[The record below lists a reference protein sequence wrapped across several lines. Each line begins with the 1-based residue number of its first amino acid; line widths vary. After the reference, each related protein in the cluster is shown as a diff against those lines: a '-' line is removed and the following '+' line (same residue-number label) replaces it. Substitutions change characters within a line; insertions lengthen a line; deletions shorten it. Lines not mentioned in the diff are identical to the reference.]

1 MQISRIFSALLTA
14 LSSSL
19 IVTIAA
25 VYYSINTL
33 PSIDELMDMDYQ
45 VPLKVYTSDHKL
57 IGVFGEKFRQPVYLN
72 KIPKL
77 LQNAYIA
84 VEDQRFYDHFGVD
97 PVGLTRAIVNFVL
110 TGKKSQGASTITMQV
125 ARNFFLSKEKTW
137 VRKINEILLALKI
150 EYNLPKSKILELY
163 LNKIYLGNRS
173 YGVAAASEIYYAKDL
188 DELTIAEIAMLAGLP
203 KAPSSINPVKNPKR
217 AMERRNFVLKRMYDE
232 GFINL
237 FQYSYAVSEPIRA
250 KYHGIELEADAPHVS
265 NLVHQLLRKQY
276 GDDIYTKGFSV
287 ITTIDSEIQE
297 TVKSVIS
304 DHIKDYVQ
312 NKGLDVDVNIG
323 DMRRYSADRWFEKM
337 KLPKPKLGKLAVV
350 MMVYSNH
357 AVLKTDSDNWV
368 TVDLNDINSPNIGDI
383 FTLEQSIWEH
393 IKYPHPEAAFTLV
406 ESKTGGIIALLGSN
420 DNNQFFNRATQATR
434 QVGSTFK
441 SLLYAIAL
449 TNGMTLASVVN
460 DSPFVAYGGDTELL
474 WRPSNHDSSYTG
486 PMRLRDAMIRSRNL
500 VSIRLMDMLGVKEV
514 TGMIDKFGL
523 NTQNMPQNL
532 SLALGSGT
540 ATPLEMASAYT
551 VFGNE
556 GNRSKPFIVKQIFDQ
571 KGSEISIDSLLQS
584 DGVYLTQQPP
594 VPVLSKETAYL
605 MFDLLGDVVKR
616 GTGRKAKKLNRI
628 DVGGKTGTTNGLRD
642 IWFCGITK
650 DYSATIWLGF
660 DDYSSLGV
668 YASQFALP
676 IWIDIMSHWL
686 ADKPESLPDKP
697 NDIVSLKIPKDVQNQ
712 NSKYIFEL
720 FDQKNE
726 EALPNNQ
733 NRKSNTDAQRS
744 NIF

>member
-276 GDDIYTKGFSV
+276 GDDI
-287 ITTIDSEIQE
+287 
-297 TVKSVIS
+297 
-304 DHIKDYVQ
+304 
-312 NKGLDVDVNIG
+312 
-323 DMRRYSADRWFEKM
+323 
-337 KLPKPKLGKLAVV
+337 
-350 MMVYSNH
+350 
-357 AVLKTDSDNWV
+357 
-368 TVDLNDINSPNIGDI
+368 
-383 FTLEQSIWEH
+383 
-393 IKYPHPEAAFTLV
+393 
-406 ESKTGGIIALLGSN
+406 
-420 DNNQFFNRATQATR
+420 
-434 QVGSTFK
+434 
-441 SLLYAIAL
+441 
-449 TNGMTLASVVN
+449 
-460 DSPFVAYGGDTELL
+460 
-474 WRPSNHDSSYTG
+474 
-486 PMRLRDAMIRSRNL
+486 
-500 VSIRLMDMLGVKEV
+500 
-514 TGMIDKFGL
+514 
-523 NTQNMPQNL
+523 
-532 SLALGSGT
+532 
-540 ATPLEMASAYT
+540 
-551 VFGNE
+551 
-556 GNRSKPFIVKQIFDQ
+556 
-571 KGSEISIDSLLQS
+571 
-584 DGVYLTQQPP
+584 
-594 VPVLSKETAYL
+594 
-605 MFDLLGDVVKR
+605 
-616 GTGRKAKKLNRI
+616 
-628 DVGGKTGTTNGLRD
+628 
-642 IWFCGITK
+642 
-650 DYSATIWLGF
+650 
-660 DDYSSLGV
+660 
-668 YASQFALP
+668 
-676 IWIDIMSHWL
+676 
-686 ADKPESLPDKP
+686 
-697 NDIVSLKIPKDVQNQ
+697 
-712 NSKYIFEL
+712 
-720 FDQKNE
+720 
-726 EALPNNQ
+726 
-733 NRKSNTDAQRS
+733 
-744 NIF
+744 